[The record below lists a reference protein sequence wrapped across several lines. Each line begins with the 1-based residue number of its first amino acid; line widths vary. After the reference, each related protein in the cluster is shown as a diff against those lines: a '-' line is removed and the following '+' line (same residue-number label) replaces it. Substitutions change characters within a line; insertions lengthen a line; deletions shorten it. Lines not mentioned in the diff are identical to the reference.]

1 MRDNPS
7 TALDEARAWL
17 RDARRVAVLTG
28 AGVSAESGVPT
39 FRDAQTGLWA
49 RFRPEDLATE
59 QAFRRNPGRVWDW
72 YAERREKL
80 LGVQPNAGH
89 HALAAFARRAPGRLT
104 LITQNV
110 DGLHQLAGSEGV
122 LCLHGR
128 LADDRWLDHPRP
140 CCDLARAVPDRPP
153 RCAGC
158 GNLVRPGVVWFGEAL
173 PTQALDA
180 AQQAVQACDVML
192 VVGTAGAVY
201 PAAGLA
207 HQARQ
212 AGARVV
218 VLNVGPSELDGIA
231 HAVLRGPSAQLLPAL
246 LDVSFHFSINRVREG
261 EAQTVRPVRQAKPTK

>member
-231 HAVLRGPSAQLLPAL
+231 HAVLRGPSSQLLPAL